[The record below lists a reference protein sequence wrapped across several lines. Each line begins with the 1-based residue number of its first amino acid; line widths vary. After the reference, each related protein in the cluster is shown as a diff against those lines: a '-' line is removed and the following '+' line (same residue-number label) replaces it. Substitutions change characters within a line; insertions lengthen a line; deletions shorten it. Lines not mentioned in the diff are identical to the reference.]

1 MAVCILVIQ
10 RLDIM
15 LETSSNKAPFIEKFG
30 ARKCPEQEEGYE
42 VDEDGEGLIESPT
55 TPWRRTSCYVGVVG
69 LGGMIAPLMGGLG
82 GM

>member
-1 MAVCILVIQ
+1 LKLRVIKRPLLKNLGQ
-10 RLDIM
+10 
-15 LETSSNKAPFIEKFG
+15 ENA
-30 ARKCPEQEEGYE
+30 PEQEEGYE